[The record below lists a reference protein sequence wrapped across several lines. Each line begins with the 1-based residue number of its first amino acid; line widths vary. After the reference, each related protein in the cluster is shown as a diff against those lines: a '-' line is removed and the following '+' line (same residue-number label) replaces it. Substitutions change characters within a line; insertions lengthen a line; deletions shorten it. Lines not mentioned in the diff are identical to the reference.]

1 MTEENTNQLPAQ
13 AEIPEFLQK
22 DDWFS
27 AEIDADMLDFDE
39 PYRPPRYTMER
50 GGVPFADVGE
60 LHLVSGKPGN
70 GKTGLMSQLEATTLS
85 GQFGGMAGRKV
96 KHRIRNDQGEMTE
109 QEIPARWVHI
119 DTEQGKD
126 DTIAFKNRVC
136 SMAGMSSD
144 EAKQHFFILRLRD
157 TEKAVDRWRKI
168 LKAIYVVRPTDIF
181 IDGLLDIV
189 EDYNDQ
195 KECQPIIRKCMM
207 LATEYDA
214 SLWAVL
220 HENPMVDKLVGT
232 LGSIAQRKVSEIF
245 VVIKVKQSE
254 LKESE
259 RRPDLPDIYFRVKQ
273 VKARGR
279 DVADWLFRYETNV
292 GGWGQPVELDSQ
304 GGLGYEIP
312 IQAYE
317 DAPDH
322 ILGGVVQIP
331 SEAEITFR
339 VRPEVIPV
347 IQAMLYYRKIRPY
360 PCSKDSDEQGIKY
373 GLTPDLVRPVP
384 GIVTWQAEN
393 ISDHYFRHNGPDRNH
408 QTTAYALES
417 PKRICCRIPH
427 SPRPEKREEQE

>member
-1 MTEENTNQLPAQ
+1 MNENETNNTPNLDP
-13 AEIPEFLQK
+13 AEIPEFLQG
-22 DDWFS
+22 DQWFS
-27 AEIDADMLDFDE
+27 AVIDDDLLDFDE

-85 GQFGGMAGRKV
+85 GQFGGMTGRRV
-96 KHRIRNDQGEMTE
+96 KHRIRDEQTGEVSE
-109 QEIPARWVHI
+109 QEIPARLLHI

-136 SMAGMSSD
+136 SMAGLSSD

-168 LKAIYVVRPTDIF
+168 LKAIWVVKPTDIF

-259 RRPDLPDIYFRVKQ
+259 RRPDLPEIYFRVKQ
-273 VKARGR
+273 VKARGK
-279 DVADWLFRYETNV
+279 DVSDWLFRYETNV
-292 GGWGQPVELDSQ
+292 GGWGQPVELDDNGTRVINAKEMALMKECDERFKSYNWTSGGASYSDLCRHLAGQ
-304 GGLGYEIP
+304 GMTSNRKKENTINTAMEFGILTTTGTKGHFKYHYNGIRDIP
-312 IQAYE
+312 E
-317 DAPDH
+317 DSEKALPFEAPKTD
-322 ILGGVVQIP
+322 
-331 SEAEITFR
+331 EA
-339 VRPEVIPV
+339 
-347 IQAMLYYRKIRPY
+347 
-360 PCSKDSDEQGIKY
+360 
-373 GLTPDLVRPVP
+373 VP
-384 GIVTWQAEN
+384 
-393 ISDHYFRHNGPDRNH
+393 F
-408 QTTAYALES
+408 
-417 PKRICCRIPH
+417 
-427 SPRPEKREEQE
+427 